1 MDGIKDWAA
10 ALCVAAIG
18 CALMQMLAPKDGMGK
33 IFKLMLGAFFLCC
46 MTMPL
51 LQLRSISGL
60 DVGSLPSEVT
70 NELLQ
75 EKVDAQLRRQVETT
89 VRQLAEKALESRGVK
104 AEKIA
109 VTTDTSE
116 DGGIYIQQVT
126 IYLDKQNK
134 PKALAAR
141 EVLEQQLGVSVVLD
155 ATG

>member
-1 MDGIKDWAA
+1 MDGIKGWAA

-60 DVGSLPSEVT
+60 DIGSLPSEVT
-70 NELLQ
+70 TSCCR
-75 EKVDAQLRRQVETT
+75 KRWTPSFAARWKPRSDSWRR
-89 VRQLAEKALESRGVK
+89 RRSKAAASK
-104 AEKIA
+104 QEKIA

>member
-1 MDGIKDWAA
+1 MDGIQGWAA

-18 CALMQMLAPKDGMGK
+18 CALMQMLAPKDGLGR

-46 MTMPL
+46 MGMPL
-51 LQLRSISGL
+51 LQMGSITSL
-60 DVGSLPSEVT
+60 DVGSLPSDVT

-75 EKVDAQLRRQVETT
+75 EKVDAQLRRQVESA
-89 VRQLAEKALESRGVK
+89 VVKLAETALANRDVE

-109 VTTDTSE
+109 VTMDTSE

-134 PKALAAR
+134 PKALAVQQ
-141 EVLEQQLGVSVVLD
+141 VLEQQLGVSVVLD

>member
-1 MDGIKDWAA
+1 MDGIQGWAA

-18 CALMQMLAPKDGMGK
+18 CALMQMLAPKDGLGR

-46 MTMPL
+46 MGMPL
-51 LQLRSISGL
+51 LQMGSITSL
-60 DVGSLPSEVT
+60 DVGSLPSDVT

-75 EKVDAQLRRQVETT
+75 EKVDVQLRRQVESA
-89 VRQLAEKALESRGVK
+89 VVKLAETALANRDVE

-109 VTTDTSE
+109 VTMDTSE

-134 PKALAAR
+134 PKALAVQQ
-141 EVLEQQLGVSVVLD
+141 VLEQQLGVSVVLD